1 MIRSTPLVAVLLFA
15 VAFSAQV
22 VTAQETIR
30 FEDAINI
37 ALDKNIDL
45 QKAAN
50 QLELQ
55 RSNVLREKGDF
66 LPNLNLSTRPNRSWG
81 LTFDQNS
88 SQLISERSDLI
99 SFGAN
104 SSMTIFNGF
113 DDMSSYASAKYLL
126 EADEY
131 AYDRAQQ
138 TVFFNVIQAYL
149 QVILDQE
156 QVQIRTEDV
165 ESQAQQLARIQE
177 FTRLGARPI
186 SDLYQQEAA
195 TANSELLLLEAERAV
210 QLSDIRLI
218 QVLELDP
225 LQDYSFI
232 APPSDSLALGIVNYD
247 LDALLA
253 RSLESRLD
261 RMALRSEIAAA
272 SQDIRSAKSS
282 RYPTV
287 NASAGA
293 STSYFSLRQQPLL
306 DANGA
311 PIIDSEGNVV
321 TETIPFGDQFSD
333 NRNWS
338 VGFNVSVPIFNGFQV
353 RNAVDRAKI
362 THRNRALDL
371 QNLEQNIALEVR
383 QAYLDYQT
391 SAKRLDVT
399 EKQLRSATQAIDVE
413 QERYNVG
420 ASTLVELQQAR
431 ASFVDAASQ
440 RAQAVFQF
448 VFQSRV
454 IDYYLGV
461 LDPQDAVI
469 R

>member
-1 MIRSTPLVAVLLFA
+1 MCGVFFATGVAN
-15 VAFSAQV
+15 
-22 VTAQETIR
+22 AQESISFR
-30 FEDAINI
+30 DAINI

-45 QKAAN
+45 QKADN
-50 QLELQ
+50 QLDLQ
-55 RSNVLREKGDF
+55 RSNVRRELGDF
-66 LPNLNLSTRPNRSWG
+66 LPNLNLSARPSRSWG
-81 LTFDQNS
+81 LAFDQTS
-88 SQLISERSDLI
+88 GQLRTERSDLV
-99 SFGAN
+99 SMSAN
-104 SSMTIFNGF
+104 SGISVFNGF
-113 DDMSSYASAKYLL
+113 DDIASYTSAKHLL

-131 AYDRAQQ
+131 SYDRAKQ

-156 QVQIRTEDV
+156 RVAIREEDV
-165 ESQAQQLARIQE
+165 EAQNQQLARIQE

-195 TANSELLLLEAERAV
+195 AANSELLLLESERSV
-210 QLSDIRLI
+210 QLSNVRLI

-225 LQDYSFI
+225 LQDYVFD
-232 APPSDSLALGIVNYD
+232 APVIDSMALEIVNYN
-247 LDALLA
+247 LDELLSK
-253 RSLESRLD
+253 SLESRLD
-261 RMALRSEIAAA
+261 RLALQSEILALG
-272 SQDIRSAKSS
+272 QDIRSAKSN

-287 NASAGA
+287 TASGGV

-306 DANGA
+306 DGNGA
-311 PIIDSEGNVV
+311 PIIDSEGNLV
-321 TETIPFGDQFSD
+321 TETIPFGDQFND
-333 NRNWS
+333 NRSWS
-338 VGFNVSVPIFNGFQV
+338 VGFNVSVPIFNRFQV
-353 RNAVDRAKI
+353 RNSVDRAQI
-362 THRNRALDL
+362 FHRNRELDM

-391 SAKRLDVT
+391 AAKRLDVT
-399 EKQLRSATQAIDVE
+399 EKQLRSATQANDVE

-448 VFQSRV
+448 VFQSKV
-454 IDYYLGV
+454 IEYYLGI
-461 LDPQDAVI
+461 LNPEEAVI